1 MLSSPCGSDQIFTA
15 IDGSFGHCRCKQR
28 NYVQC
33 KLDHKCYPA
42 FSKVSKF
49 FISKLIKFMV
59 NVLEQHFYF
68 TQGPCSKGQWLVP
81 SGSSGYSSC
90 RSCPCPNMAD
100 GSHVYWNGPFGRPGC
115 YKSHTRGPC
124 RPGMYFVVENF
135 MTGASRCVSSHRN
148 TKRHQRPNLYSLL
161 MDWPLFESD
170 SLLDDPFSSNDA
182 FDE

>member
-1 MLSSPCGSDQIFTA
+1 
-15 IDGSFGHCRCKQR
+15 
-28 NYVQC
+28 
-33 KLDHKCYPA
+33 
-42 FSKVSKF
+42 
-49 FISKLIKFMV
+49 
-59 NVLEQHFYF
+59 
-68 TQGPCSKGQWLVP
+68 
-81 SGSSGYSSC
+81 
-90 RSCPCPNMAD
+90 MAD

-170 SLLDDPFSSNDA
+170 SLLDDPFSSNDSPLFMNDPIDMGFGDDL
-182 FDE
+182 FDDMLF